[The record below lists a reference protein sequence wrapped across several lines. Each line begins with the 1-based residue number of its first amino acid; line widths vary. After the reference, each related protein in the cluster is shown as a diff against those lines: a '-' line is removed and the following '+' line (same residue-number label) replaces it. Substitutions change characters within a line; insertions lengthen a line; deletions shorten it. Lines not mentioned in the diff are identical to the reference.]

1 VILKYLGKGPSAE
14 YPGEIDEKTVV
25 RIKDRASEWCEGLGA
40 VTFSEG
46 LRTIGEGAFNCCKSL
61 RCIRFPES
69 LRQIDI

>member
-1 VILKYLGKGPSAE
+1 M
-14 YPGEIDEKTVV
+14 V

-69 LRQIDI
+69 LRQIDIWGFMAVRVCVG